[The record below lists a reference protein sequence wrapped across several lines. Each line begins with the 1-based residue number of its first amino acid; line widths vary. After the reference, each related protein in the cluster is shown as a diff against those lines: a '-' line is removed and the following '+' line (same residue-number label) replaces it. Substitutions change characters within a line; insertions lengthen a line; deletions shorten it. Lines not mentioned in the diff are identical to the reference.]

1 MRHRERL
8 DQTAV
13 IDALAAELASLDEL
27 LSDLTDDEWSTPTA
41 LRGWDVMANVA
52 HIVGTEAMLAGVDPP
67 PDLDDVTSRPHVRND
82 IGGFNETWVAALAD
96 EAPAAVLD
104 RLRTLTTERLAA
116 LRAMDTEAWDA
127 EGFTPA
133 GLDTHGRF
141 MRIRVFDCWMH
152 EQDIRDAVGR
162 PGHTTGPAVELAL
175 DELETAMG
183 FVVGKRA
190 GAPSGVTVT
199 FALHGGGH
207 DRGATDGVDRQIHV
221 VVAERA
227 SVVAA
232 LDGPAT
238 VMIRTDVHTFSR
250 LAGGRTTPD
259 AVGDAVAI
267 DGDEDLGHRILANLS
282 YTI

>member
-1 MRHRERL
+1 MRHRL
-8 DQTAV
+8 DQTTV

-27 LSDLTDDEWSTPTA
+27 LSDLPEEEWSTPTA
-41 LRGWDVMANVA
+41 LPGWDVMANVA

-67 PDLDDVTSRPHVRND
+67 SRLDDVTSRPHVRND

-104 RLRTLTTERLAA
+104 RLRALTTERLAA
-116 LRAMDTEAWDA
+116 LRAMDTGAWDA

-162 PGHTTGPAVELAL
+162 PGHTRGPAVELAL
-175 DELETAMG
+175 DEMESAMG

-190 GAPSGVTVT
+190 GAPSGATVT
-199 FALHGGGH
+199 FALGGGA
-207 DRGATDGVDRQIHV
+207 RNGGVDRQIHV
-221 VVAERA
+221 IVDERS
-227 SVVAA
+227 SVVPE

-238 VMIRTDVHTFSR
+238 VTIRTDVHTFSR
-250 LAGGRTTPD
+250 LAGGRTTAE
-259 AVGDAVAI
+259 AVADAVAI
-267 DGDEDLGHRILANLS
+267 DGDEDLGHRILANLA

>member
-1 MRHRERL
+1 MTTRL

-27 LSDLTDDEWSTPTA
+27 LTDLPAEEWRTPTV
-41 LRGWDVMANVA
+41 LPGWDVMANVA
-52 HIVGTEAMLAGVDPP
+52 HIVGTEAMLAGADPP

-82 IGGFNETWVAALAD
+82 IGGFNETWVSALAD

-104 RLRTLTTERLAA
+104 RLRTLTTERLTA

-162 PGHTTGPAVELAL
+162 PGHTRGPAVELAV
-175 DELETAMG
+175 DELESAMG

-190 GAPSGVTVT
+190 GAPSGATVT
-199 FALHGGGH
+199 FALHGGRP
-207 DRGATDGVDRQIHV
+207 DSTTDDGVDRQIHV
-221 VVAERA
+221 AVAERA

-238 VMIRTDVHTFSR
+238 AIIRTDVHTFSR
-250 LAGGRTTPD
+250 LAGGRTT
-259 AVGDAVAI
+259 ADAVADAVTV
-267 DGDEDLGHRILANLS
+267 DGDEALGHRIVANLA